1 MKDNDRFNTIVF
13 VAVLLAVAILS
24 FVLGPRLFAQGPFLK
39 GIGLYLDEKR
49 NTVLEISAA
58 STAASAAITMLPG
71 DVATPIADK
80 LADLSTYSLLV
91 LCAIFLE
98 KYLAAIT
105 GSLAFKW
112 LIPAACFIGM
122 TNLLFFKSDKVRN
135 FACRLAVLGAV
146 TFAVIPISVHT
157 SKMIDQTYE
166 TSITETIEQ
175 AKESTQEIQNN
186 AQDTSVLDQFI
197 SSISGGV
204 SGILNKFER
213 VLNNFV
219 EALAVM
225 IVTSFI
231 IPIIVLI
238 FFVFIAKYFL
248 ENISG
253 FSGTDIAKYMRRHL
267 AKESV

>member
-1 MKDNDRFNTIVF
+1 MKDNDKFTTIAIVAALLAA
-13 VAVLLAVAILS
+13 AVLSYVI
-24 FVLGPRLFAQGPFLK
+24 GPRLFAQGAFLK
-39 GIGLYLDEKR
+39 GIGTYLDEKR
-49 NTVLEISAA
+49 NTVMEISAA

-112 LIPAACFIGM
+112 LIPIACFLLM
-122 TNLLFFKSDKVRN
+122 CNLLFFKSEKIRK
-135 FACRLAVLGAV
+135 FAFRLGLLGII
-146 TFAVIPISVHT
+146 TFAVIPVSVHT

-166 TSITETIEQ
+166 TSIAETIEQ

-186 AQDTSVLDQFI
+186 AQDSSILDQFI
-197 SSISGGV
+197 STFNGGV

-219 EALAVM
+219 EAIAVM

-231 IPIIVLI
+231 IPVIVLI
-238 FFVFIAKYFL
+238 FFVFIAKNFL

-253 FSGTDIAKYMRRHL
+253 VPNMDISKFMREHM
-267 AKESV
+267 AKE

>member
-1 MKDNDRFNTIVF
+1 MKDNERFNTVVF
-13 VAVLLAVAILS
+13 VAVLLAIAILS
-24 FVLGPRLFAQGPFLK
+24 FVFGPRLFAQDPFLK
-39 GIGLYLDEKR
+39 WIGLYLDEKR

-105 GSLAFKW
+105 GGLAFRW

-122 TNLLFFKSDKVRN
+122 ANLLFLKSESVKK
-135 FACRLAVLGAV
+135 FAIRLAVIGIV

-157 SKMIDQTYE
+157 SKKIDQTYE

-186 AQDTSVLDQFI
+186 AQDSSIFDQFI
-197 SSISGGV
+197 SSVSGGV

-238 FFVFIAKYFL
+238 FFIFIAKYFL
-248 ENISG
+248 GNLSV
-253 FSGTDIAKYMRRHL
+253 FSGTDIAKYMRSHL
-267 AKESV
+267 AKE